1 MLVVTKNNDILH
13 LKINNVACIE
23 SLAKRVA
30 LNYSLCVIFY
40 VNESLWLLNLSE
52 VETLLERD
60 NSLK

>member
-1 MLVVTKNNDILH
+1 VLVETKNNDILH
-13 LKINNVACIE
+13 LKINNIGCIE

-40 VNESLWLLNLSE
+40 VHETLWLLSLSE
-52 VETLLERD
+52 VETSLERD

>member
-13 LKINNVACIE
+13 LKINNIACIE

-52 VETLLERD
+52 VETSLERD